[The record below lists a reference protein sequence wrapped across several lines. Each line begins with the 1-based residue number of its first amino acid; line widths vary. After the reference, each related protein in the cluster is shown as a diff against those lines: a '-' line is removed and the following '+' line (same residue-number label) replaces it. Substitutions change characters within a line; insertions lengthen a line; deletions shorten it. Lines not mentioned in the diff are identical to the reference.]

1 MKRPARFQAEWTPVG
16 RPESAPTKDS
26 RATCPDPTVHGRI
39 GVALAALAALA
50 LTVSGCGLFGGN
62 LPAQDLCRGVA
73 EIDVRNALGAGD
85 GAIGFAMES
94 GECVWTAPSDDGRPR
109 AMRVLVQR
117 DSDLKRALPARTG
130 DGVFEDDL
138 HALERDYPRTRVLG
152 GLGEAAVIGFGE
164 ISDERF
170 AGGLVARK
178 DGDVL
183 FGRIDGEDPA
193 AFEAAMRSIVDR
205 M

>member
-1 MKRPARFQAEWTPVG
+1 VRR
-16 RPESAPTKDS
+16 
-26 RATCPDPTVHGRI
+26 
-39 GVALAALAALA
+39 LAALAVVA
-50 LTVSGCGLFGGN
+50 LTVSGCSLLGGD
-62 LPAQDLCRGVA
+62 LSAADLCRGAA

-94 GECVWTAPSDDGRPR
+94 GECVWTAPSSDGRPR

-117 DSDLKRALPARTG
+117 ESDMERALPPRSGVT
-130 DGVFEDDL
+130 VFEDDL
-138 HALERDYPRTRVLG
+138 RALERDYPRTRVLG
-152 GLGEAAVIGFGE
+152 GVGEAAVIGFGE

-170 AGGLVARK
+170 AGGLLARK

-183 FGRIDGEDPA
+183 MARIDGEDPS
-193 AFEAAMRSIVDR
+193 AFEAAVRSIVER